1 MAKLSKE
8 LIRKLRQAKN
18 IDDVKHI
25 LQETV
30 KMEPRVT
37 LPMKSIGTCMD
48 PQPDFRRLA
57 AESPPQGE

>member
-25 LQETV
+25 LQENS
-30 KMEPRVT
+30 ED
-37 LPMKSIGTCMD
+37 GTWSYS
-48 PQPDFRRLA
+48 PDEINRNMHGSATGFSTAR
-57 AESPPQGE
+57 G